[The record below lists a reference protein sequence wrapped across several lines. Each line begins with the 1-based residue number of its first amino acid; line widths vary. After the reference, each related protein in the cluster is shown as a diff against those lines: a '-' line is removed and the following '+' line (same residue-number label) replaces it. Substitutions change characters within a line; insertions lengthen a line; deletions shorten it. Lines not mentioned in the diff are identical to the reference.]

1 MPVVRHGVRGGPG
14 GWPPGGIETYA
25 PERLREEVA
34 YVAYHF
40 HWPRAEI
47 LDLPH
52 QERRQWVGEIA
63 NLNARANE
71 GR

>member
-1 MPVVRHGVRGGPG
+1 M
-14 GWPPGGIETYA
+14 
-25 PERLREEVA
+25 
-34 YVAYHF
+34 AYHF